1 MVGFITLA
9 PKRTLE
15 EALGARSALEARD
28 EPASAK
34 PKFASTFKRVVPK
47 HKTSALD
54 PSPSPQIHGGGVHE
68 LTSAGSNPKV
78 TGSTPP
84 AQKTA
89 TGKRLKNVSGLEARL
104 EREAA
109 CMDELFGSNDVCP
122 QTQPTQRGER
132 SVVDAGRQVEEGSGA
147 REHKQRVA
155 AGAAAAPGDEHRS
168 NKPNPDG
175 AGLGGG
181 CTLSGGGGLKLAP
194 AAPKPNIVG
203 AIKVDVAGCK
213 FYKKAMQ
220 VRDGDRNSWSAI
232 GSPSH
237 PGAAGCT
244 RMPFFYRYV
253 PYLDVTA
260 GWVQAKRTMG
270 QKVIIEREP
279 QNPHDSNAIKI
290 VLAHPSGQV
299 GHIPKDTA
307 KRLSPL
313 MDSGS
318 LSLSGTVAQD
328 SAEDSNATNISIIIK
343 VTGFGP
349 NTGGKRGAEDQGVV
363 QHKVGWCPSINSHVS
378 RSHHVRY
385 HMHAALLSRIDS
397 SSFDPFQD
405 TRAAY

>member
-109 CMDELFGSNDVCP
+109 CMDELFGSNDACQ
-122 QTQPTQRGER
+122 QTQPTQQVER
-132 SVVDAGRQVEEGSGA
+132 SVADAGRRVEEGGEE
-147 REHKQRVA
+147 RGHKQRLA

-168 NKPNPDG
+168 KKPSPDG

-181 CTLSGGGGLKLAP
+181 RTLSGGGGLKLAP
-194 AAPKPNIVG
+194 AAPKPNVVG

-213 FYKKAMQ
+213 FYKKAIQ
-220 VRDGDRNSWSAI
+220 VRDGDRNKSNRLTI
-232 GSPSH
+232 PS
-237 PGAAGCT
+237 
-244 RMPFFYRYV
+244 
-253 PYLDVTA
+253 
-260 GWVQAKRTMG
+260 
-270 QKVIIEREP
+270 
-279 QNPHDSNAIKI
+279 
-290 VLAHPSGQV
+290 
-299 GHIPKDTA
+299 
-307 KRLSPL
+307 
-313 MDSGS
+313 
-318 LSLSGTVAQD
+318 
-328 SAEDSNATNISIIIK
+328 
-343 VTGFGP
+343 
-349 NTGGKRGAEDQGVV
+349 
-363 QHKVGWCPSINSHVS
+363 
-378 RSHHVRY
+378 
-385 HMHAALLSRIDS
+385 
-397 SSFDPFQD
+397 
-405 TRAAY
+405 